1 MSYRYL
7 PDYINGDFDS
17 ITADVSNFYK
27 EKVGY
32 KILREGVLTVTR
44 LKLLVVNWLTA
55 TPKRQNKSDYCQ
67 HQRSLKKQSTF
78 RDAAHW
84 YRGNSGGVA

>member
-27 EKVGY
+27 EKVGH
-32 KILREGVLTVTR
+32 KIVREGFLTVTP
-44 LKLLVVNWLTA
+44 LKLLVVNWATA
-55 TPKRQNKSDYCQ
+55 TSKTRNKSYCQ
-67 HQRSLKKQSTF
+67 H
-78 RDAAHW
+78 
-84 YRGNSGGVA
+84 

>member
-32 KILREGVLTVTR
+32 IVREGVLTVTR
-44 LKLLVVNWLTA
+44 LKLLVVNWATA
-55 TPKRQNKSDYCQ
+55 TSKTQNKSYCQ
-67 HQRSLKKQSTF
+67 H
-78 RDAAHW
+78 
-84 YRGNSGGVA
+84 

>member
-32 KILREGVLTVTR
+32 IVREGVLTVT
-44 LKLLVVNWLTA
+44 
-55 TPKRQNKSDYCQ
+55 
-67 HQRSLKKQSTF
+67 
-78 RDAAHW
+78 
-84 YRGNSGGVA
+84 

>member
-27 EKVGY
+27 EKVRY
-32 KILREGVLTVTR
+32 KIL
-44 LKLLVVNWLTA
+44 
-55 TPKRQNKSDYCQ
+55 KRGGSNS
-67 HQRSLKKQSTF
+67 HSTK
-78 RDAAHW
+78 A
-84 YRGNSGGVA
+84 SGSELAYSHTKETK

>member
-1 MSYRYL
+1 MLFRYL

-32 KILREGVLTVTR
+32 KIVREGFLTVTP
-44 LKLLVVNWLTA
+44 LKLLVVNWATA
-55 TPKRQNKSDYCQ
+55 TSQTRNKSYYQ
-67 HQRSLKKQSTF
+67 H
-78 RDAAHW
+78 
-84 YRGNSGGVA
+84 